1 VNKDSLILLAFD
13 DERAEARVEGEA
25 GDFDALDAG
34 IGGAALAGEDE
45 LFDEVAV
52 ALDVDEEGAIGEE
65 AAGAEEVEG
74 VGDIAEPEA
83 NALHLAADDDLP
95 VLGDVEGVAGALHT
109 GIFG

>member
-1 VNKDSLILLAFD
+1 
-13 DERAEARVEGEA
+13 
-25 GDFDALDAG
+25 
-34 IGGAALAGEDE
+34 
-45 LFDEVAV
+45 
-52 ALDVDEEGAIGEE
+52 VDEEGAIGEE

-83 NALHLAADDDLP
+83 NADALHLATDDDLP